1 MSENWYYTYC
11 LSWEE
16 SPSVRKT
23 GWLDIWLNV
32 KRNIAV
38 DLQHRDVVLQGAA
51 VVAGM
56 LLDTLDWPDEGH
68 DLVLGVEGGVSNLE
82 LQVGG
87 RHSVS
92 AVSGGDDVL
101 GPHESSATS
110 LPVQSVPVEEHGH
123 LVRDLLFECD

>member
-1 MSENWYYTYC
+1 MRETS
-11 LSWEE
+11 
-16 SPSVRKT
+16 R
-23 GWLDIWLNV
+23 LDVGLNV
-32 KRNIAV
+32 KRNVAV
-38 DLQHRDVVLQGAA
+38 NLQHRDVVLQGAA

-68 DLVLGVEGGVSNLE
+68 DLMLGVEGGVSNLE